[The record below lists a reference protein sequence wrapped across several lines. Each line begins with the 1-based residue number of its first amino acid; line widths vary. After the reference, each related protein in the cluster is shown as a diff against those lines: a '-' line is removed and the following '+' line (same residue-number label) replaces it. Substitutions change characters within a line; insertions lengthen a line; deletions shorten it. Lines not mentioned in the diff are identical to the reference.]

1 MLENRELF
9 TFACASTEHLF
20 VVSNEDEYEE
30 VYFNLYLNNV
40 KTFWQRVK
48 TGLRYIFLSEKD
60 FVYGEVI
67 LNYNDTLRL
76 KEKLEKHLNECSGD
90 NACKK

>member
-1 MLENRELF
+1 MDKELF
-9 TFACASTEHLF
+9 SCACCSLEHLF

-30 VYFNLYLNNV
+30 VYVNLFLNSNRS
-40 KTFWQRVK
+40 FWNRLK
-48 TGLRYIFLSEKD
+48 IGLRYIFLSAKD
-60 FVYGEVI
+60 TVYTEVI